1 MKISYF
7 ANGQVLRLAKNNIN
21 HDRALVNMDIN
32 SILSGLQL

>member
-1 MKISYF
+1 MAKCC
-7 ANGQVLRLAKNNIN
+7 LAKNNIN